1 MCNDLSLQYCYKRD
15 MFFQKKKEREKKN
28 IWAHE
33 GPSIEKKIAHI
44 KVQEKNNNKSIAMSL
59 CFPNKGQRYS

>member
-15 MFFQKKKEREKKN
+15 MFFQKKKEREKK
-28 IWAHE
+28 IYGHMKVQVL
-33 GPSIEKKIAHI
+33 KKIAHM